1 MKIKSFILAAASVLA
16 VAGANAGE
24 EDLVK
29 YRTKL
34 MDILGGH
41 MGSITAIVK
50 SEVPYKEDL
59 AYHAKGLAEAA
70 PLIRPSFET
79 KAMTD
84 KSEAL
89 PKLWDNREDFEKM
102 AMELEEASADL
113 STAIS
118 TGDRASMGRALNAV
132 GKSCKG
138 CHDEY
143 TEEH

>member
-1 MKIKSFILAAASVLA
+1 MKIKTALLAATSIV
-16 VAGANAGE
+16 VMSTANAAE

-29 YRTKL
+29 YRMKL
-34 MDILGGH
+34 MEIIGGH
-41 MGSITAIVK
+41 MGSIAAIVK
-50 SEVPYKEDL
+50 SEVPYKTDL

-70 PLIRPSFET
+70 PLIKPSFET

-89 PKLWDNREDFEKM
+89 PKIWDNWEDFAKM
-102 AMELEEASADL
+102 ADKLETASADL
-113 STAIS
+113 SAAITS
-118 TGDRASMGRALNAV
+118 GDRAAMGAALNAT

-143 TEEH
+143 MEDH